1 MEPHVSRYL
10 EARFDIFDLGLPAR
24 LSRRG
29 PLTRL
34 RAWQDKRRAL
44 RDLARLDDHL
54 LADIGLSRGDI
65 RPVVEGLITAEAA
78 NDNRS
83 QEAA

>member
-10 EARFDIFDLGLPAR
+10 EARFDIFDFRLPAWR
-24 LSRRG
+24 GSAPLS
-29 PLTRL
+29 RL
-34 RAWQDKRRAL
+34 RAWQERRRAL

-54 LADIGLSRGDI
+54 LADIGLSRSEI
-65 RPVVEGLITAEAA
+65 RPVVEGLVSTTAA

-83 QEAA
+83 QKAA